1 MKPPPFRSLNGI
13 NAGLIVDKAGYSGAF
28 RLRGGMTNIEMYRA
42 NAAAQRAAAA
52 ATNLPNRREM
62 HERSAQSW
70 DAMADSAEDTLRR
83 TGVNEAAKA
92 QLAAASA

>member
-1 MKPPPFRSLNGI
+1 
-13 NAGLIVDKAGYSGAF
+13 
-28 RLRGGMTNIEMYRA
+28 
-42 NAAAQRAAAA
+42 
-52 ATNLPNRREM
+52 M